1 MKLPLSL
8 IGGELPLSDDE
19 RDRNVAHVT
28 TLDAALDAKRAVVRD
43 GWGAHRAHR
52 KGKLTAWE
60 RIALLADDGTP
71 LRPVGTLVNWGRD
84 FAGARGKQ
92 AST

>member
-1 MKLPLSL
+1 ML
-8 IGGELPLSDDE
+8 GGELPLSDDE